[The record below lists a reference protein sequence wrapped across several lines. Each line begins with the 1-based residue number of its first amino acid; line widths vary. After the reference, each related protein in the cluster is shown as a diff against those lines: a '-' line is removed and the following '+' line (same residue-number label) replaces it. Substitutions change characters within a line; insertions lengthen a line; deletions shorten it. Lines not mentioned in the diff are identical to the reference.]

1 VVWSAGERPWSPNK
15 LQQQVKASAMTD
27 TGTDVADW
35 LGSQS
40 LGQYAQTFA
49 ENNIDYSVLPD
60 LTENDLEKLGVSLGH
75 RKKLLRAIAA
85 LTATRQ
91 PTDAKPVVAEATG
104 LSPSVEE
111 QRDAEVRQITV
122 MFCDLVGSTPLSE
135 KLDPE
140 DLRVLIDAYREACST
155 AIKRYGGEVASYAG
169 DGVMAFF
176 GWPRAHEDDAIRA
189 VHAALATLSA
199 VTNVSGPVTLASRV
213 GVCSG
218 LVVVR
223 DIVAGGA
230 AGSMDAV
237 GETPNIAARLQTLA
251 TPNSVLISAS
261 TRLLISEAFDLQ
273 DLGVQDLKGITK
285 PVQVYRVLAAKS
297 IASRF
302 ETAHGDSLSPLIG
315 RSIELSLF
323 LDRWQKVKEAEGQVI
338 LLSGI
343 PGVGKSRLIHELKS
357 SIQRE
362 SHFLLNYQCSSYHAQ
377 SAFFPII
384 EQIKQSTQVTDRD
397 SHSDKLIKLNTYF
410 SNVIDDS
417 TELVSL
423 VANLLS
429 IPTDDDHELS
439 QLTPQQIKNK
449 TITKLVDMLLA
460 LSAKHPTLCIFE
472 DVHWLDP
479 STLEFLELAISRIVS
494 ARIFL
499 VVSCRPEFRPTSF
512 SHANVTTHSLT
523 RLSRSE
529 VTSMI
534 RDLLRGE
541 TMPKKV
547 VDEIIDKADGVP
559 LFIEELTS
567 SVQRAPTRARPED
580 GDFKRTRPPTAFKV
594 PETLHDALMERLDRV
609 APGHRVAQTA
619 AVIGRVFSYDLLS
632 FATGMGGDDLNSA
645 LSVLEEA
652 DVIHRVDISPS
663 VRFAFKH
670 VLLRDAVYNSLLK
683 GKRQEIHA
691 DIAAILEAHFH
702 ELAENEPEILAYH
715 YGEAGD
721 HQMAIKYW
729 RASGSRAFA
738 HSANIEAIAHFRKA
752 LEVLAFL
759 PETPKRNEQESEIQ
773 LALGIPLIAVRGYAS
788 TEAREAFA
796 RARALCLKLDNAP
809 NYFQALFGLWGHAWM
824 GGQHDEALN
833 MANEFL
839 SRSQASDDPVPSMVA
854 HRVMGS
860 TLLTVGDFQPAREH
874 FEQSI
879 ALSKVAGKQPLYG
892 LYVVEPRAASILLLS
907 WDLWFLGYP
916 DQSLARV
923 SEALSLAQSLSQSY
937 TIAFAHYM
945 TSVVH
950 LLRGDPD
957 RALAS
962 AETSLEMSQE
972 QRFSLYEILS
982 MISRGRAL
990 GELGRLGEAKTEI
1003 KRGIDGARRSGIGFM
1018 LPLMESWLADSHA
1031 QSGDNEAALLII
1043 EQTLSDLD
1051 DVTGRAWEAE
1061 LYRQRAQLLLA
1072 LDRRRES
1079 EAEGYLKDA
1088 IIIARRQSAKSLEL
1102 RAATTLATLR
1112 RTQERFD
1119 EARGLIEPI
1128 YSWFN
1133 EGTNTADLRRAQD
1146 VRIALN

>member
-1 VVWSAGERPWSPNK
+1 
-15 LQQQVKASAMTD
+15 MTN
-27 TGTDVADW
+27 TGTDLAEW
-35 LGSQS
+35 LASYG
-40 LGQYAQTFA
+40 LDQYAQTFA
-49 ENNIDYSVLPD
+49 ENNIDSSVLPD

-75 RKKLLRAIAA
+75 RKKLLRAIGA
-85 LTATRQ
+85 LTAARQ
-91 PTDAKPVVAEATG
+91 PTETTTAVSGAATPPPAVG
-104 LSPSVEE
+104 Q
-111 QRDAEVRQITV
+111 QRDAELRQITV

-140 DLRVLIDAYREACST
+140 DLRVLIDAYREACSA

-176 GWPRAHEDDAIRA
+176 GWPRAHEDDAVRA
-189 VHAALATLSA
+189 VHAALDTLSA

-223 DIVAGGA
+223 DIEAGGA

-273 DLGVQDLKGITK
+273 DLGLQELKGVTK
-285 PVQVYRVLAAKS
+285 AVQVYRVLAAKS

-302 ETAHGDSLSPLIG
+302 DTAHGDSLSPLIG

-323 LDRWQKVKEAEGQVI
+323 LDRWQKAKETEGQVI

-357 SIQRE
+357 TVQRE
-362 SHFLLNYQCSSYHAQ
+362 SHSLLSYQCSSYHSQ

-384 EQIKQSTQVTDRD
+384 EQIKQATQITDRD
-397 SHSDKLIKLNTYF
+397 TNSDKLIKLNTYF
-410 SNVIDDS
+410 SNAVDDS
-417 TELVSL
+417 RELAL
-423 VANLLS
+423 LAANLLS
-429 IPTDDDHELS
+429 IPTENDHELS
-439 QLTPQQIKNK
+439 QLTPQQVKNK
-449 TITKLVDMLLA
+449 TISKLVDMLLA
-460 LSAKHPTLCIFE
+460 LAARRPTLCVFE

-479 STLEFLELAISRIVS
+479 STLELLEFAMSRIAH
-494 ARIFL
+494 ARILL
-499 VVSCRPEFRPTSF
+499 VISCRPEFRPAWFTR
-512 SHANVTTHSLT
+512 ADVTTHSLT

-529 VTSMI
+529 VAAMI
-534 RDLLRGE
+534 RDLLRGQ
-541 TMPKKV
+541 TMPQKI

-567 SVQRAPTRARPED
+567 SIQRAPVRARADD
-580 GDFKRTRPPTAFKV
+580 GDFKRTMPAAALKV

-619 AVIGRVFSYDLLS
+619 AVIGREFTYDLLS
-632 FATGMGGDDLNSA
+632 FATGIGRDDLNSA
-645 LSVLEEA
+645 IAVLEDA

-670 VLLRDAVYNSLLK
+670 VLLRDAIYNSLLK

-691 DIAAILEAHFH
+691 DIAAILESHFH
-702 ELAENEPEILAYH
+702 DLAESQPEILAYH

-721 HQMAIKYW
+721 HPMAVKYW
-729 RASGSRAFA
+729 RASGLRAFA
-738 HSANIEAIAHFRKA
+738 HSANVEAIAHFRKA
-752 LEVLAFL
+752 LEVLAAL
-759 PETPKRNEQESEIQ
+759 PETPARNEQESEIQ
-773 LALGIPLIAVRGYAS
+773 LALGIPLVAVRGYAAV
-788 TEAREAFA
+788 EAREAFA

-809 NYFQALFGLWGHAWM
+809 NYFQALFGLWGHSWM
-824 GGQHDEALN
+824 GGKHGEALS

-839 SRSQASDDPVPSMVA
+839 SRAQASDDPVPSMVA

-860 TLLTVGDFQPAREH
+860 TLLTVGEFQPAREH

-879 ALSKVAGKQPLYG
+879 GLSKVGGKQPLYG

-916 DQSLARV
+916 DQALARV
-923 SEALSLAQSLSQSY
+923 SEALSLAQGLSQSY

-957 RALAS
+957 GALAS
-962 AETSLEMSQE
+962 AEKSLEMSRE

-990 GELGRLGEAKTEI
+990 GELGRLEEAKNEI
-1003 KRGIDGARRSGIGFM
+1003 KRGIDQARHSRIGFM
-1018 LPLMESWLADSHA
+1018 LPMMESWRADVHA
-1031 QSGDNEAALLII
+1031 QSGENEAALSIV
-1043 EQTLSDLD
+1043 EQALSDLD
-1051 DVTGRAWEAE
+1051 DESGRAWEAE
-1061 LYRQRAQLLLA
+1061 LYRQRAQVLLS
-1072 LDRRRES
+1072 LDKTRAS
-1079 EAEGYLKDA
+1079 EAEAYLKDA
-1088 IIIARRQSAKSLEL
+1088 IVVARRQSAKSLEL
-1102 RAATTLATLR
+1102 RAATTLATLWR
-1112 RTQERFD
+1112 SQERLD
-1119 EARGLIEPI
+1119 EARNLIEPI

-1133 EGTNTADLRRAQD
+1133 EGTDTADLRRARD
-1146 VRIALN
+1146 VRVALN